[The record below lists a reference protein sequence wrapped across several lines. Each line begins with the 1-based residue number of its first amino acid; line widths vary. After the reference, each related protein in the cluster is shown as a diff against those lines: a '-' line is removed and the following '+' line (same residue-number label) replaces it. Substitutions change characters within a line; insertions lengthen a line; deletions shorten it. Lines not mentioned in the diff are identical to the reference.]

1 MIEKDWQ
8 FPEGRFLSYVLGPTE
23 PGGAPLY
30 VVLNAANEAITF
42 TFPTVVAHG
51 QWSLLLETAASP
63 RLGKQFAAGAT
74 MQAQPRSILAFAGIL
89 AGTP

>member
-1 MIEKDWQ
+1 
-8 FPEGRFLSYVLGPTE
+8 
-23 PGGAPLY
+23 
-30 VVLNAANEAITF
+30 VLNAANEAITF